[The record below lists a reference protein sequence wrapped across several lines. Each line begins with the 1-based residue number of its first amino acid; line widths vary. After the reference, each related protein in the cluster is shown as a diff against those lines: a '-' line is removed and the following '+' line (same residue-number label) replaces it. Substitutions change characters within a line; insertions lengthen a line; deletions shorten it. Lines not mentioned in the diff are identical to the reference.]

1 MKEDNSPA
9 AQLQNAVT
17 GYQDWRVEVSA
28 TEPETFILY
37 FRDQPQCQAVLT
49 LSINGRTLSL
59 QDIGWQFR
67 RKAHQLEQWCNLTL
81 GDTLSVSMTYRF
93 SAGRLEI
100 DYLARNPV
108 PSRLELGHQIRQSPL
123 RKSEMDGEPAV
134 SWQFQRND
142 QPSEYLIEQ
151 TSHGFCEAFSASLWL
166 LLGQN
171 CDENIRT

>member
-1 MKEDNSPA
+1 MKEDNAKA
-9 AQLQNAVT
+9 AWLQNATT

-28 TEPETFILY
+28 AEPGTFILY
-37 FRDQPQCQAVLT
+37 FRDQPQCLAVLT
-49 LSINGRTLSL
+49 LNINGRALPL
-59 QDIGWQFR
+59 HEIRWQFR

-93 SAGRLEI
+93 CGGRLEI
-100 DYLARNPV
+100 DYLARNPI
-108 PSRLELGHQIRQSPL
+108 PSRLELGHQIRPSALQSSQ
-123 RKSEMDGEPAV
+123 SEGEPAV
-134 SWQFQRND
+134 SWVFKRNG

-166 LLGQN
+166 VLGQN